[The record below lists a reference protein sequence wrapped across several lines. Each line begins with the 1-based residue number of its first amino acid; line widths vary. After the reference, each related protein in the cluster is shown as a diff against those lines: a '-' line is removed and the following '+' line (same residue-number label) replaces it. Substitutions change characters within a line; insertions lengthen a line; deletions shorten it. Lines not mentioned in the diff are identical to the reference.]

1 MAETIENGGSGVKI
15 GMHVDANEQAHVHAI
30 TRTTTQDALEKGN
43 AYNINTGVIGLTTT
57 SESSVLYFKND
68 EAPVNGESSFIID
81 AIAVGI
87 GDGGTQDEK
96 ATITVVRN
104 PTAASF
110 STDVDMKQNR
120 NFGSSNELA
129 TTTLVYKGAEGAT
142 LTGGDDIAIFFQSGV
157 RGYYPIDIE
166 VPRGSAI
173 GVQINSQTSAG
184 TTDVYAA
191 IIGHRK
197 DGKNK

>member
-1 MAETIENGGSGVKI
+1 MADSIENGGSGVKI
-15 GMHVDANEQAHVHAI
+15 GMHVDQNEQAHVHAI

-43 AYNINTGVIGLTTT
+43 AYNINTGVIGLTST

-110 STDVDMKQNR
+110 STDVDMKANR
-120 NFGSSNELA
+120 NFGSSNELSS
-129 TTTLVYKGAEGAT
+129 TTLVYKGAEAAT
-142 LTGGDDIAIFFQSGV
+142 FTGGDAIAQFYESGN
-157 RGYYPIDIE
+157 RGYYSIDME

-173 GVQINSQTSAG
+173 GIKMDTQTSAG
-184 TTDVYAA
+184 TTDVYVA